1 MATAIDLPPDIIS
14 AATPGRILVIDDEPD
29 IRDSLE
35 ALLSS
40 EHYRVE
46 LAANA
51 TEGLKRLETS
61 SYDLVILDLMMPDK
75 SGMQVL
81 EEVRLRDRE
90 TPIFMITAYGS
101 VEVAV
106 QALKR
111 GANDYF
117 SKPWDNE
124 KLLIEIEHMISKHRL
139 ERENAELKRALKQR
153 YSFPNIV
160 GKSERMQRIFDLVL
174 ATASGAHSKSELH
187 GYGQNEFVPWQLG
200 AVM

>member
-1 MATAIDLPPDIIS
+1 MASILPDLPPDIS
-14 AATPGRILVIDDEPD
+14 TPEMTHGHILVIDDETD

-40 EHYRVE
+40 ENYRVE

-51 TEGLKRLETS
+51 TEGLKRLEGS
-61 SYDLVILDLMMPDK
+61 AYDLVLLDLMMPDK

-81 EEVRLRDRE
+81 EEIRQRDRE

-106 QALKR
+106 TALKR

-124 KLLIEIEHMISKHRL
+124 KLLIEIDRMISKR
-139 ERENAELKRALKQR
+139 R
-153 YSFPNIV
+153 
-160 GKSERMQRIFDLVL
+160 
-174 ATASGAHSKSELH
+174 
-187 GYGQNEFVPWQLG
+187 
-200 AVM
+200 

>member
-1 MATAIDLPPDIIS
+1 MADTVANLPPDVMTGKS
-14 AATPGRILVIDDEPD
+14 VRGRILVIDDEPD

-51 TEGLKRLETS
+51 TEGLKRLETG

-81 EEVRLRDRE
+81 EEVRQRDRE

-101 VEVAV
+101 IEVAV
-106 QALKR
+106 GALKR
-111 GANDYF
+111 
-117 SKPWDNE
+117 
-124 KLLIEIEHMISKHRL
+124 
-139 ERENAELKRALKQR
+139 
-153 YSFPNIV
+153 
-160 GKSERMQRIFDLVL
+160 
-174 ATASGAHSKSELH
+174 
-187 GYGQNEFVPWQLG
+187 
-200 AVM
+200 